1 MFAQMV
7 NNRKSKR
14 VQILKSMFKNIMY
27 VKYTIVYD
35 SGKTEKTHIWS
46 HIKNTFIK
54 ILEKYKDT
62 LEHLMNFQTH
72 QRKIPYES
80 PK

>member
-14 VQILKSMFKNIMY
+14 VQILKSMFENIMY

-35 SGKTEKTHIWS
+35 SGKTEKPIYGP
-46 HIKNTFIK
+46 I
-54 ILEKYKDT
+54 
-62 LEHLMNFQTH
+62 
-72 QRKIPYES
+72 
-80 PK
+80 